1 MWMRIKVYADKAA
14 IWLIL
19 LAISMFFIVPFVWTL
34 ITSVK
39 INEEIYSAR
48 VIILPTVLSF
58 MHYVNVVT
66 KMQDFFAYT
75 RNSAIITFWSVLG
88 TVVFS
93 SSTGYSFAKLRYFGQ
108 NFFLGFILLI
118 LTLPYAIYLIPI
130 YLVESRLDLINTR
143 WGLIL
148 PYIAINMPMAVFI
161 MRGQFNNI
169 PNDLMQAAS
178 IDGSSHFQTFMR
190 IMLPIAKPGVA
201 SVIILTFIAA
211 WGEFLF
217 ARTLTNTTAAQTI
230 AVGITFLR
238 DEASSWAYGTLS
250 ATITLTLI
258 PLLIIFL
265 SMQKYFIKG
274 IMEGALKG

>member
-1 MWMRIKVYADKAA
+1 MRIKVYADKAA